1 MTATINILVVD
12 DEPHGFDV
20 IEALLFRE
28 GYNLHYASNGFAAL
42 EYLETT
48 RPDVILLDVMMP
60 EMDGLEV
67 CQRLKSNKAWQHIP
81 VVMVTALSSKE
92 DLGRCLDAGADDF
105 ISKPITGIELRARVR
120 SMLRIKQQYDALTA
134 ALQLREDLSH
144 SVVHDLRNPITSIT
158 LAVEILNSTGLN
170 PKQSRKVEQI
180 GRSVQQLRSMTDQLL
195 VLAKADAGKMLLNRQ
210 PLPLE
215 DLITDAIANFDAI
228 AQAKKIHLKYAR
240 SQSPTLALD
249 RDLMGRTLE
258 NLLANAIKF
267 SPAES
272 EIAIALHPQDSVT
285 AIVITDQGKGITP
298 ELQQAIFERYEVGQ
312 IMPGIQQTGLGL
324 AFCKLIVEAHDGKI
338 WVENNHPQGAIF
350 TIQLPNP
357 LPSALKQT
365 SLLPTVS

>member
-1 MTATINILVVD
+1 MTAAVNILVVD
-12 DEPHGFDV
+12 DEPNGFDV

-28 GYNLHYASNGFAAL
+28 GYEVHYAANGFAAL

-48 RPDVILLDVMMP
+48 LPDVILLDVMMP

-67 CQRLKSNKAWQHIP
+67 CQRVKSHKDWQHIP
-81 VVMVTALSSKE
+81 IVMVTALSSKE

-105 ISKPITGIELRARVR
+105 ISKPITGIELRARTR
-120 SMLRIKQQYDALTA
+120 SMLRIKQQYDALAT

-158 LAVEILNSTGLN
+158 LAIEILNSTDLDS
-170 PKQSRKVEQI
+170 KQSRKVNQM

-210 PLPLE
+210 TCSIA
-215 DLITDAIANFDAI
+215 DLVAETVANFDDL
-228 AQAKKIHLKYAR
+228 AQAKKINIKYER
-240 SQSPTLALD
+240 SLNADLNLD
-249 RDLMGRTLE
+249 RDLIGRTIE

-267 SPAES
+267 SPSQS
-272 EIAIALHPQDSVT
+272 EIAIALHSQDD
-285 AIVITDQGKGITP
+285 AIAIEIADQGKGITP

-324 AFCKLIVEAHDGKI
+324 AFCKLIVEAHDGQI
-338 WVENNHPQGAIF
+338 WAESNDPQGAVF
-350 TIQLPNP
+350 TIQLPTP
-357 LPSALKQT
+357 SPSATKQP
-365 SLLPTVS
+365 SPLPTVS